1 MKSINLHIIK
11 GTIGR
16 DARISTIGE
25 RKVANFAVATEYD
38 YKNKDG
44 SWNKETTW
52 HNICAWQGFGVC
64 DLSLLK
70 KGVNVYITGR
80 HRTRK
85 YTDSQGLESVVEELL
100 AETVDIVAPDKAEK
114 SQKDG
119 GKPRTNNPYP
129 TSEEDF

>member
-1 MKSINLHIIK
+1 MKSINLQIIK
-11 GTIGR
+11 GTIGK
-16 DARISTIGE
+16 DARISSVGE
-25 RKVANFAVATEYD
+25 RQVANFTVATEYD
-38 YKNKDG
+38 YKSKDG

-52 HNICAWQGFGVC
+52 HNVCAWQGFGVC

-85 YTDSQGLESVVEELL
+85 YADQNGLENVIEELL

-114 SQKDG
+114 SQNNG
-119 GKPRTNNPYP
+119 GKPRVNNPYP
-129 TSEEDF
+129 TNEEDF

>member
-1 MKSINLHIIK
+1 MNSINYHIIK

-25 RKVANFAVATEYD
+25 RSVANFTVATEYN

-52 HNICAWQGFGVC
+52 HNVCAWQGFGVC

-70 KGVNVYITGR
+70 KGVNVLCTGR

-85 YTDSQGLESVVEELL
+85 YTDSQGFESTVEELL
-100 AETVDIVAPDKAEK
+100 AETVDIITPEKTEKTANNAPKQQNRRDTP
-114 SQKDG
+114 KDD
-119 GKPRTNNPYP
+119 Y
-129 TSEEDF
+129 DF